1 MVAFN
6 CNDDDV
12 VVDEKEQEEEGKY
25 AAMGIPLEEQ
35 QQKRV
40 LCISAIPN
48 LGLIRYVG
56 RLCRMIELIGSIA

>member
-12 VVDEKEQEEEGKY
+12 VVDEKEEGKY

-56 RLCRMIELIGSIA
+56 RLCG